1 MPWRECTVAS
11 GRQELISLAL
21 AGRTS
26 MSALSRAYGVS
37 RKTGYKWLA
46 RYQEGGLEGLK
57 DRSQR
62 PQSSPRKTEPG
73 IEAKVCQL
81 RAERPVWGGRKLA
94 RILLQA
100 GEANVPSPSTITD
113 ILRRN
118 GLLRQDRRLV
128 RDWQRFEAE
137 KPNDLWQMD
146 FKGHFAIAS
155 GRCHPLTLLDDH
167 SRFNLCLA
175 ACGNETAETV
185 RSQLERVFGLYGL
198 PWVILMDN
206 GSPWGSS
213 QAHSHT
219 RLTAWLIRLGISVSH
234 GRPYHPQTQGK
245 EERFHRTLKLEL
257 LSRHPGWADLA
268 SAQTSFDAYRDDYNL
283 VRPHQALDYGVPAS
297 RYQPSARTLRAVRPF
312 EYEPGDE
319 KRKVQDKGVI
329 SFKGREFLI
338 GRAFTGDTVALR
350 ALEEGVWDVYY
361 CHQAVHKLDLRTPG
375 SAEV

>member
-1 MPWRECTVAS
+1 MPWRECTVVS
-11 GRQELISLAL
+11 RRQEFVSLAL
-21 AGRTS
+21 SGRTR
-26 MSALSRAYGVS
+26 MSALSQIYGVS

-46 RYQEGGLEGLK
+46 RYQENGLEGLK
-57 DRSQR
+57 DRSHR
-62 PQSSPRKTEPG
+62 PLSSPRKTGPEL
-73 IEAKVCQL
+73 EAKVCEL
-81 RAERPVWGGRKLA
+81 RAERPVWGGRKLQ
-94 RILLQA
+94 RILLEA

-118 GLLRQDRRLV
+118 GLLSPDRRLH

-137 KPNDLWQMD
+137 SPNDLWQMD
-146 FKGHFAIAS
+146 FKGHFALTS

-185 RSQLERVFGLYGL
+185 KSQLERVFALYGL

-219 RLTAWLIRLGISVSH
+219 RLTAWLIRLGVSVSH

-268 SAQTSFDAYRDDYNL
+268 GAQASFDAYRDDYNL
-283 VRPHQALDYGVPAS
+283 VRPHQALGYDVPAS
-297 RYQPSARTLRAVRPF
+297 RYQPSTRALQAVRPF

-329 SFKGREFLI
+329 SFKGRELLI
-338 GRAFTGDTVALR
+338 GRAFVGETVALR

-361 CHQAVHKLDLRTPG
+361 CHQNVDRVDLRTPAG
-375 SAEV
+375 PDV